1 VIVMLIDL
9 GGGDIKFAMQ
19 SVKQGFQ
26 AAPLLLQGCTPRKT
40 DFQQNGINMHAG
52 LPEDGCS
59 KITHWS
65 YNTATMRIFLRW
77 VSIVLVVM
85 ILVIIGYWLVS
96 TLRGVTQPMTDLG
109 HQLGTQVSQILNPT
123 PTVIPDPITIVREV
137 RAIARLETIQYTVE
151 KVLTGETNQGA
162 FGFLFGDK
170 LLFVAHGIVI
180 AGVDLG
186 QLTAADIWYD
196 DLGVLTLRLP
206 EAEIFISTLDNDK
219 SYVYDRD
226 TGLLTHGDMNLES
239 IVRQAAVD
247 EITNAALED
256 GILEHARVNAENYL
270 YRLLRSLGFD
280 NVIFVDADAEPPP
293 TPTVTPFPTMTPTP
307 SD

>member
-109 HQLGTQVSQILNPT
+109 HQLGTS
-123 PTVIPDPITIVREV
+123 
-137 RAIARLETIQYTVE
+137 
-151 KVLTGETNQGA
+151 
-162 FGFLFGDK
+162 
-170 LLFVAHGIVI
+170 
-180 AGVDLG
+180 
-186 QLTAADIWYD
+186 
-196 DLGVLTLRLP
+196 
-206 EAEIFISTLDNDK
+206 
-219 SYVYDRD
+219 
-226 TGLLTHGDMNLES
+226 
-239 IVRQAAVD
+239 
-247 EITNAALED
+247 
-256 GILEHARVNAENYL
+256 
-270 YRLLRSLGFD
+270 
-280 NVIFVDADAEPPP
+280 
-293 TPTVTPFPTMTPTP
+293 
-307 SD
+307 